1 MEGEETMSGRRIKRN
16 LKNRGERMYINIKGD
31 RGQMRVGEEREI
43 VLNSREGAREK
54 RKHREDKKGGEKK
67 EKRL

>member
-1 MEGEETMSGRRIKRN
+1 MYNNMEGDG
-16 LKNRGERMYINIKGD
+16 
-31 RGQMRVGEEREI
+31 GQMRVGEEREI

-54 RKHREDKKGGEKK
+54 RKHREDKKGGKK